1 MKVLAESNSGHKAL
15 AALLAALVFLTLSN
29 SAQCGDAFDAARK
42 CSEVALRRY
51 ALTSMDTAE
60 KVAQAA
66 FDKCA
71 DLWGA
76 AAQELAGELPRSAD
90 PMDPANR
97 RLIAGKAVERGFL
110 AKATVEVFDI
120 RAEAVGK

>member
-1 MKVLAESNSGHKAL
+1 LAKSNSFVRATGL
-15 AALLAALVFLTLSN
+15 AALAFLSSPALG
-29 SAQCGDAFDAARK
+29 GDAVFDAAQK
-42 CSEVALRRY
+42 CSEIALRRY

-71 DLWGA
+71 DLWGY
-76 AAQELAGELPRSAD
+76 AAQEIAKEMASKLPHSAD
-90 PMDPANR
+90 PMDGLKS
-97 RLIAGKAVERGFL
+97 RLIADKAVERQFL
-110 AKATVEVFDI
+110 AKATVKVFDI